1 MKNKKARCDLMINKK
16 PELKRININL
26 PIDLIQRVGDY
37 ANSKGLNVTSAYI
50 VLLNT
55 ALDQNETI
63 NNLPIML
70 DLIKNEISK
79 LPKSND

>member
-1 MKNKKARCDLMINKK
+1 MINKK

>member
-1 MKNKKARCDLMINKK
+1 MTNKKT
-16 PELKRININL
+16 ELKRININL
-26 PIDLIQRVGDY
+26 PTDLIQRVNDY
-37 ANSKGLNVTSAYI
+37 ANSKGLNFTSAYI

-63 NNLPIML
+63 NNLPIIL
-70 DLIKNEISK
+70 DLVKSEISK

>member
-1 MKNKKARCDLMINKK
+1 MINKK
-16 PELKRININL
+16 TELKRININL
-26 PIDLIQRVGDY
+26 PIDLVQRVGDY

>member
-1 MKNKKARCDLMINKK
+1 MINKK

-26 PIDLIQRVGDY
+26 PIDLIQRVCDY

>member
-1 MKNKKARCDLMINKK
+1 MTNKKT
-16 PELKRININL
+16 ELKRININL
-26 PIDLIQRVGDY
+26 PIDLIQRVNDY
-37 ANSKGLNVTSAYI
+37 ANSKGLNFTSAYI

-63 NNLPIML
+63 NNLPIIL
-70 DLIKNEISK
+70 DLVKSEISK